1 MPGLSQR
8 ARVWRGELRKTTGGL
23 TKSDLTKNKS
33 GKIVSKRKSY
43 AAVRSNNL
51 GKWIRTRGDAFTG
64 KPKAFPKKGKKSEA
78 VDLTEEHGFAIPGKK
93 KKKKLDSKKTV
104 NVIKTGSGT
113 SGPSRK
119 RQQVKNKTG
128 AALAKKAKVAA
139 RKTSRAAAPKQK
151 GVPQPKKRDVIDLTS
166 LKPEKE
172 MSTEEM
178 MGMMSD

>member
-104 NVIKTGSGT
+104 NVIK
-113 SGPSRK
+113 K
-119 RQQVKNKTG
+119 VKNKTG